1 MPTLSESHIRHIHNL
16 DILDFL
22 RAQCAEEMPSALSDE
37 ALTALRKKVEA
48 HIKATYLSGA
58 SSRGGETGFESV
70 DGVELTR
77 KIFLRR
83 INRQRRFVFEMLGIP
98 SHKTCNVGRLFCQI

>member
-1 MPTLSESHIRHIHNL
+1 MLLNPREILIEKNSLSITQGKIMPTLSESHIRHIHNL

-37 ALTALRKKVEA
+37 TLTVLRKKVEA

-58 SSRGGETGFESV
+58 SARGSETDFESV

-83 INRQRRFVFEMLGIP
+83 IN
-98 SHKTCNVGRLFCQI
+98 